1 MMENGEYLDRLKKR
15 GIKPTSLRVLILR
28 TMMHENR
35 AVSILD
41 IESELETV
49 DKSTIFRTVTLFLSH
64 HLIHSIDDGSGSLK
78 YAVCGNSC
86 TCAVE
91 DLHSHFYCNS
101 CHKTYCLEG
110 IDVPVVELPVGFSL
124 QSINYVLKGI
134 CFVCSSKNKS

>member
-1 MMENGEYLDRLKKR
+1 MMENSEYLDRLKKR

-41 IESELETV
+41 KESELETV

>member
-1 MMENGEYLDRLKKR
+1 MEENNEYLDKLAKR
-15 GIKPTSLRVLILR
+15 KIKPTALRELILKA
-28 TMMHENR
+28 MMQENR

-41 IESELETV
+41 LENLLDTV
-49 DKSTIFRTVTLFLSH
+49 DKSTIFRTISLFLSN

-91 DLHSHFYCNS
+91 DLHSHFYCNK

-110 IDVPVVELPVGFSL
+110 IDVPVVQLPVGFTL

-134 CFVCSSKNKS
+134 CSNCSVDK

>member
-1 MMENGEYLDRLKKR
+1 MENGEYLDRLKKR
-15 GIKPTSLRVLILR
+15 GIKPTSMRVLILR
-28 TMMHENR
+28 TMMQENR

-41 IESELETV
+41 IESMLETV

-124 QSINYVLKGI
+124 QSINYVLKGT
-134 CFVCSSKNKS
+134 CFACSSKNKS

>member
-1 MMENGEYLDRLKKR
+1 MMENSEYLDRLKKR

-134 CFVCSSKNKS
+134 GFVCSTKNKS

>member
-1 MMENGEYLDRLKKR
+1 MENSEYLDRLKKR

>member
-1 MMENGEYLDRLKKR
+1 MMENSEYLDRIKKR

-134 CFVCSSKNKS
+134 CFVCSSKN

>member
-1 MMENGEYLDRLKKR
+1 MMENSEYLDRLKKR

-134 CFVCSSKNKS
+134 CLVCTTKNKS

>member
-1 MMENGEYLDRLKKR
+1 MIENNEYQDKLENRD
-15 GIKPTSLRVLILR
+15 IKPTSLRLLILK
-28 TMMHENR
+28 TMMQENR

-41 IESELETV
+41 LENRLDTV
-49 DKSTIFRTVTLFLSH
+49 DKSTISRTLSLFLSH

-86 TCAVE
+86 TCSVE
-91 DLHSHFYCNS
+91 DLHSHFYCTS

-110 IDVPVVELPVGFSL
+110 IDVPVVKLPVGFSL

-134 CFVCSSKNKS
+134 CQDCTYKS